1 MNSASRLPTTKSQLR
16 EQSNSKSRLRKQ
28 SSAEIAFTNPKSRH
42 SGCSE
47 TRLLAQSSLGS
58 QSGLCRTSLAVCTIA
73 ILAISIVTLA
83 GCKTPLFGGKTA
95 TSDPV
100 VAEKIDS
107 PFRPTP
113 EPADPT
119 TVDEPTDDAEP
130 NVPPNDD
137 RPVRRVSVKLN
148 VVRITAPKGGLSR
161 NRDIWRLVTGAL
173 ADASVSASLRD
184 NGILAAIG
192 RESDREALTAA
203 LEKIPDHRS
212 ALDSLEPNE
221 ARLVELVLGPCAKN
235 QKVFHY
241 DRAGKLS
248 GNEFSDGQAKL
259 RMAYEVRSARMDDV
273 MLQLM
278 PEIEEPPGPPKWVV
292 SASGAT
298 EVREDRRH
306 SFRELVMG
314 GTIPPG
320 GFIMIGPTADVYAHP
335 LLGRA
340 FFVETNRT
348 DPETDDW
355 PRESLV
361 IISPI
366 VTTVGR
372 PTPEQGQSPAES
384 TAAETARDP

>member
-1 MNSASRLPTTKSQLR
+1 MNRSLRQSQTRRPMSRYLPVV
-16 EQSNSKSRLRKQ
+16 
-28 SSAEIAFTNPKSRH
+28 AFM
-42 SGCSE
+42 
-47 TRLLAQSSLGS
+47 
-58 QSGLCRTSLAVCTIA
+58 A
-73 ILAISIVTLA
+73 ICLVTLT

-95 TSDPV
+95 THEPV

-107 PFRPTP
+107 PFQPTT

-119 TVDEPTDDAEP
+119 PADSTDDGEP

-137 RPVRRVSVKLN
+137 RPIRRVSVKLN
-148 VVRITAPKGGLSR
+148 VVRITTPKGGLSR
-161 NRDIWRLVTGAL
+161 NKDIWRIVTGSL
-173 ADASVSASLRD
+173 ADAAVTASLRD

-203 LEKIPDHRS
+203 LEKIPGHRS
-212 ALDSLEPNE
+212 ALDSLQPNE

-273 MLQLM
+273 MLQLL
-278 PEIEEPPGPPKWVV
+278 PEIEEPPAPPKWVV
-292 SASGAT
+292 TPAGAT
-298 EVREDRRH
+298 EVREERRH

-340 FFVETNRT
+340 FFVETNPP
-348 DPETDDW
+348 DPETDQG
-355 PRESLV
+355 PRESLL

-366 VTTVGR
+366 VTTVGQ
-372 PTPEQGQSPAES
+372 PPPEHGHSPAES
-384 TAAETARDP
+384 AAAGAARDQ